1 MWSNR
6 NSHLL
11 PVEMRNGTAT
21 LEDSLVVS
29 LKLNI
34 VLAYDPAVALPGTY
48 PKALTTHVHI
58 KTTLYL

>member
-1 MWSNR
+1 
-6 NSHLL
+6 
-11 PVEMRNGTAT
+11 MRNGTAT